1 MTAQPVANRTALQSV
16 MTGNIIKVEFGGKLV
31 GIIQSVNAQ
40 DDYGLQPI
48 SGVGR
53 NTAYENAPGFARFSL
68 TVDTIFLFP
77 GLITG
82 TTSLTEE
89 AGGDQLVN
97 FEDADIAPGVAE
109 DILRGIVIDI
119 VIRTKGG
126 KELFRYKWCSYGG
139 GSFGIQKH
147 VAVSRSAQFLAIDKQ
162 YPGKVSSK
170 PFAA

>member
-1 MTAQPVANRTALQSV
+1 VTAQPTANRSALQSV
-16 MTGNIIKVEFGGKLV
+16 MTGNIVAAEFGGKRI
-31 GIIQSVNAQ
+31 GIVQSINAQ

-68 TVDTIFLFP
+68 TVDTMFLFP
-77 GLITG
+77 GLIGG
-82 TTSLTEE
+82 TTSL
-89 AGGDQLVN
+89 ADIDKLVN

-126 KELFRYKWCSYGG
+126 RELFRYKWCSYGG

-162 YPGKVSSK
+162 YPGKTAGVQ
-170 PFAA
+170 FAA

>member
-1 MTAQPVANRTALQSV
+1 MSAQPVANREALQSV
-16 MTGNIIKVEFGGKLV
+16 MTGNIVAIEFGGRRV

-68 TVDTIFLFP
+68 TVDTTFLFP
-77 GLITG
+77 GLIAG
-82 TTSLTEE
+82 TISL
-89 AGGDQLVN
+89 ADGDQLVN
-97 FEDADIAPGVAE
+97 FEDADIAPGIAE
-109 DILRGIVIDI
+109 DILRGITVD
-119 VIRTKGG
+119 VVVRTKGG

-147 VAVSRSAQFLAIDKQ
+147 VAVSRSAQFLAIDKW
-162 YPGKVSSK
+162 YPGKTATVQY
-170 PFAA
+170 AQ

>member
-1 MTAQPVANRTALQSV
+1 MTAQPVANRGALQSV
-16 MTGNIIKVEFGGKLV
+16 MTGNIVVAEFGGMQV
-31 GIIQSVNAQ
+31 GIIQSINAQ

-48 SGVGR
+48 SGIGR

-68 TVDTIFLFP
+68 TVDTMFLFP

-82 TTSLTEE
+82 TTSLADT
-89 AGGDQLVN
+89 DKLVN

-109 DILRGIVIDI
+109 DILRGIVIDV
-119 VIRTKGG
+119 VIRTKLGR
-126 KELFRYKWCSYGG
+126 ELFRYKWCSYGG